1 MSTLTSQDNGG
12 KLIEVAFD
20 EIAVSV
26 GFNDDFSGGFIEMV
40 FDSDNIQDI
49 QKLIRFIKDPMA
61 VGTYCFQ
68 DSSGDEIEVE
78 NYGTFTYVTFTND
91 VETITHALSTTHEE
105 LLQKILKHLKE
116 LS

>member
-1 MSTLTSQDNGG
+1 MSTLTTTDNGG

-20 EIAVSV
+20 ESAVAV
-26 GFNDDFSGGFIEMV
+26 GFSDDFNGGFIEMS
-40 FDSDNIQDI
+40 FDSDNVQDI
-49 QKLIRFIKDPMA
+49 QKLIRFIKDPMIPE
-61 VGTYCFQ
+61 TYCFQ
-68 DSSGDEIEVE
+68 DSSGDEVEVE